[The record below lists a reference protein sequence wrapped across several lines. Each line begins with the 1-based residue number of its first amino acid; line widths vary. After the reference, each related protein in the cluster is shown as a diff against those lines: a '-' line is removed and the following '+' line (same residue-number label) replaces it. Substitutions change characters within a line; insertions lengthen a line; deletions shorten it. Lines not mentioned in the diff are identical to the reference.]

1 MRQKNQT
8 PTSMTT
14 QDKLNTAIAQ
24 YKKSIQVL
32 LILPH
37 GILLTILFPK
47 IVFYTIAIAFMFIVM
62 YVWVDLIHTIEEAHR
77 TDILNLI
84 YTSNCQETIDLL
96 SYELYL
102 HDQNSMAGHRPFNA
116 HGI

>member
-1 MRQKNQT
+1 MLSKH
-8 PTSMTT
+8 TSSLKTYVYCVSG
-14 QDKLNTAIAQ
+14 A
-24 YKKSIQVL
+24 
-32 LILPH
+32 H
-37 GILLTILFPK
+37 ILLFTFFFPK
-47 IVFYTIAIAFMFIVM
+47 IVFSTIAMVLLLIVM

>member
-1 MRQKNQT
+1 ME
-8 PTSMTT
+8 
-14 QDKLNTAIAQ
+14 Q
-24 YKKSIQVL
+24 YTNSLRIYSLSV
-32 LILPH
+32 IVIH
-37 GILLTILFPK
+37 ILLFTFFFPK

-84 YTSNCQETIDLL
+84 YTCTCQETIDLL

-102 HDQNSMAGHRPFNA
+102 HDQNSMAGHRPFNL

>member
-1 MRQKNQT
+1 MN
-8 PTSMTT
+8 T

-24 YKKSIQVL
+24 YKRSIQVL

-37 GILLTILFPK
+37 CLLITMLFPK
-47 IVFYTIAIAFMFIVM
+47 IVLYTIALAIMVVVS

-77 TDILNLI
+77 MDILNLI
-84 YTSNCQETIDLL
+84 HTSTCQETIDLL
-96 SYELYL
+96 AYELYL
-102 HDQNSMAGHRPFNA
+102 HDENSLAGHRPFNA

>member
-1 MRQKNQT
+1 MLSKW
-8 PTSMTT
+8 
-14 QDKLNTAIAQ
+14 LNSYRTYSLSVIG
-24 YKKSIQVL
+24 V
-32 LILPH
+32 H
-37 GILLTILFPK
+37 ILLFTFFFPK
-47 IVFYTIAIAFMFIVM
+47 IVFSTIAMVLLLIVM

-102 HDQNSMAGHRPFNA
+102 HDQNSMAGHRPFNL

>member
-1 MRQKNQT
+1 ME
-8 PTSMTT
+8 
-14 QDKLNTAIAQ
+14 Q
-24 YKKSIQVL
+24 YTNSLRIYSLSV
-32 LILPH
+32 IVIH
-37 GILLTILFPK
+37 ILLFTFFFPK

-62 YVWVDLIHTIEEAHR
+62 YVWVDLIHVIEEAHR

-84 YTSNCQETIDLL
+84 HTSTCQETIDLL

-102 HDQNSMAGHRPFNA
+102 HDQNSMAGHRPFNL